1 MQKFRMLQG
10 QENVKNSREAINEN
24 FISVASNFAGD
35 AFPTSNLYVGMK
47 FYHTGEQKTYT
58 LRQLDPVRWD
68 EDASGRLKKARN
80 ISLTG
85 KVQSATVG
93 FDGTA
98 DIAIQVTRVE
108 ADVCNGNAA
117 SATVAA
123 SVKGAISSQNA
134 PRHVWFS
141 GANSEAQREY
151 ANNFVYNPVTGTL
164 AVPQVEGTASLA
176 SRAFTADRAGA
187 DGNGANIAATYVP
200 KNGAGAG
207 GTWGINIGGRAAVA
221 NVADR
226 VGNDAADM
234 RFHWDGR
241 GGQPPWVW
249 GSDNPYD
256 MRVYNPSNFNVN
268 HANTANSAGRADTAG
283 RADSAARADNA
294 ESAKRADTASY
305 TSGYAEK
312 AKRADGAGRSDR
324 AGYADNAGSAGSAD
338 RAKTAGWADGAQ
350 RAKSAERADGAGW
363 ADNAGHANRA
373 NNSDRAEV
381 SSKADTAITLGGST
395 LYAILRKLGG
405 HDMPTLTPL
414 VDWDRMKQL
423 NGGNDVR
430 NIRNYDTG
438 IIAYGGDNDFYGFP
452 KGTIFLTQS
461 YKAFDAIFV
470 FISNDEGHYNMSQLF
485 ETWRLDFMFQNSWR
499 FNLATQG
506 NVFWHVY
513 GNKRGAQNAPHSTE
527 TIWQRQDQNCGII
540 EIYGINY

>member
-24 FISVASNFAGD
+24 FISVVSNFAGD

-68 EDASGRLKKARN
+68 EDASGRLKNARN

-141 GANSEAQREY
+141 GANSETQREY
-151 ANNFVYNPVTGTL
+151 ANNFVYNPVTGAL
-164 AVPQVEGTASLA
+164 AVPWVEGTASLA

-187 DGNGANIAATYVP
+187 DGNGANIATTYTP

-207 GTWGINIGGRAAVA
+207 GTWGINIGGRAAAA

-241 GGQPPWVW
+241 GGQPPWLW
-249 GSDNPYD
+249 GSDNPND
-256 MRVYNPSNFNVN
+256 MRVYNPANFNVN
-268 HANTANSAGRADTAG
+268 HANTANSAGAANTAG
-283 RADSAARADNA
+283 RANTAERADSAARADNA

-324 AGYADNAGSAGSAD
+324 AGYADNAGTAGSAD

-350 RAKSAERADGAGW
+350 RAKSAERADTAGRADSAARADGAGW
-363 ADNAGHANRA
+363 ADNAGTVGGKSVEQIKNESSRVAILSGAIKNGEIIPLPDGYTEAQCRWM
-373 NNSDRAEV
+373 V
-381 SSKADTAITLGGST
+381 SMQVPWVEKKDGKRIIGSFVTCYTTGRVVVCAGGSPPMAEFPST
-395 LYAILRKLGG
+395 A
-405 HDMPTLTPL
+405 
-414 VDWDRMKQL
+414 
-423 NGGNDVR
+423 
-430 NIRNYDTG
+430 NYIVIG
-438 IIAYGGDNDFYGFP
+438 V
-452 KGTIFLTQS
+452 K
-461 YKAFDAIFV
+461 
-470 FISNDEGHYNMSQLF
+470 
-485 ETWRLDFMFQNSWR
+485 
-499 FNLATQG
+499 
-506 NVFWHVY
+506 
-513 GNKRGAQNAPHSTE
+513 
-527 TIWQRQDQNCGII
+527 
-540 EIYGINY
+540 